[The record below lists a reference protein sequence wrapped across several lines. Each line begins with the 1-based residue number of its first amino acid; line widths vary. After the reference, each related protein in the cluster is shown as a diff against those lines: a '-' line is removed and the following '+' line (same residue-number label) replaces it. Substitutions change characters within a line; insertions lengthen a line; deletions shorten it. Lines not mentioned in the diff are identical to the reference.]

1 MSKKKQTRRPARL
14 GTGVGKGHGGITALS
29 AIRPIPLP
37 PPLEVARQNGLME
50 LDTKAYTLGACTIL
64 CSHSHLGWHMSI
76 AHPQRYPTWD
86 EVAKARYELIPDE
99 ATMAM
104 MLPPKAEYI
113 NIHSFCFQ
121 LHEVQVGNAT

>member
-1 MSKKKQTRRPARL
+1 MSKQKTRRPARL
-14 GTGVGKGHGGITALS
+14 GTGIGKGHGGSTALS

-37 PPLEVARQNGLME
+37 APLEAARQNGMIQ
-50 LDTKAYTLGACTIL
+50 LDTKAYCLGACTIL

-104 MLPPKAEYI
+104 LLPPKAEYI
-113 NIHSFCFQ
+113 NLHSFCFQ
-121 LHEVQVGNAT
+121 LQQIAHLPE